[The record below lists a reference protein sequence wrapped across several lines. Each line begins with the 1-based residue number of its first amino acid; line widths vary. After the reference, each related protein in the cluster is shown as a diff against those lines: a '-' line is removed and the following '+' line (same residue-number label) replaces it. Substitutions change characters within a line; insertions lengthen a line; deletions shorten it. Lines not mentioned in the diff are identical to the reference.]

1 MGEVLRFWLRRGV
14 DGFRVDASAVLIED
28 DLLRDDPPDPDYDP
42 DTTPPPQRLRR
53 IFTDDRPECMECLE
67 ELRAVLDEFPDRAFA
82 GEVQGK
88 IDRIG
93 HFYGNDRPRLH
104 LPLNFALLDTPWD
117 ALSVQGT
124 IDAYLKA
131 IPDRAW
137 PDWVVGGH
145 DKRRVAS
152 RIGPAQ
158 ARILAMLL
166 LTLRGTPFFF
176 AGDEIGMTD
185 VSIPPECV
193 QDVFEQRVPGYG
205 LNRDPERSPM
215 RWDDSANGGFTSGRP
230 WLPMGHDVGERNVA
244 RLQQDPRS
252 VLWLYRSL
260 IRLRKQEKAL
270 AAGSYVPMRS
280 RNDVLIFKRSY
291 GDTELLVALNF
302 SHDPRKLP
310 FDPTADLLISTHLD
324 REPGVVQS
332 SLILRGDEGV
342 ILRLSEQRT

>member
-1 MGEVLRFWLRRGV
+1 MIRPTRTM
-14 DGFRVDASAVLIED
+14 I
-28 DLLRDDPPDPDYDP
+28 P
-42 DTTPPPQRLRR
+42 TPHRLRSGCGASLPTTGR
-53 IFTDDRPECMECLE
+53 NAWRVWKSCAQCWTNSDRTL
-67 ELRAVLDEFPDRAFA
+67 A

-88 IDRIG
+88 ISRIG
-93 HFYGNDRPRLH
+93 HFYGNDRLRLH

-131 IPDRAW
+131 VPDHGW

-158 ARILAMLL
+158 ARILAM
-166 LTLRGTPFFF
+166 
-176 AGDEIGMTD
+176 
-185 VSIPPECV
+185 V
-193 QDVFEQRVPGYG
+193 
-205 LNRDPERSPM
+205 
-215 RWDDSANGGFTSGRP
+215 
-230 WLPMGHDVGERNVA
+230 
-244 RLQQDPRS
+244 QQDPRS
-252 VLWLYRSL
+252 LLWLYRSL

-270 AAGSYVPMRS
+270 TAGSYVPMRS
-280 RNDVLIFKRSY
+280 RNDVLMFKRSY

-302 SHDPRKLP
+302 SHDPCKLP

-342 ILRLSEQRT
+342 ILRVSERRT